1 MHNHNHHHHHHS
13 PYRRP
18 RDNQRDNEVPVPVLV
33 VRSAPLPDHR
43 IPLLSRIEE
52 PAVAEPMARP
62 LERRDVP
69 DTTRLV
75 PRRDATCSPDNNA
88 GKDCGPGLTETPT
101 VAIALGV
108 AIPLVCAFI
117 AFFILHRR
125 HVKKLRKEDEQD
137 KIKALDYGLEDVPAS
152 TSGAK
157 VRPGGGQGVEKG
169 PGGGHQPGMSMDWTM
184 DNPYFLPPGLQKSR
198 GSLHSLSRTM
208 PGEDK
213 YGVAFDGNGS
223 IRSNTPS
230 HRHNNADDNS
240 SYTAGSSRNV
250 GGSDAN
256 HHNGGLGDDMS
267 QNLLR
272 NAQRMSTSPPLAA
285 VPAEPPSPPQPAH
298 FPSDTRYDELG
309 LPSSLS
315 NNYSNDN
322 KDINNHDSN
331 NYNINGD
338 DSQMGAAGSK
348 DKDPALR
355 SSHNY
360 LGQFI
365 HSGSRS
371 PTPDDHKKEDSVP
384 GQQDG
389 HPSLPGLAFSTNDGP
404 KLDFNLGPSSQPTAT
419 TVTDRQQADVDSDYG
434 DESKPT
440 PGLPQFNIMPAED
453 QKHLQQQKQQQHHGD
468 EDTHGYP
475 EEEDDGT
482 DNIHDVYDQ
491 YYDSNH
497 LIDTRRLTMGI
508 RPLPP
513 EDPSDNP
520 EQRANRI
527 RSFYKEYFDDSKPF
541 QQDYI
546 EDYGEVPPLPNPA
559 APFAQPLPRRAMTP
573 PPRMPPA
580 FPPRRHPG
588 VGHQPPPGM
597 NMGFAHSATNS
608 LSSGHPMAGPRAFSS
623 ASGRIPHPRQKKP
636 LPPPSPL
643 HVLPTPHKLKDDMF
657 LPVDFAPGPRVRDRQ
672 AGRPETPLGGLQ
684 HYNLMVPSHSPLVSS
699 FDELPSVPSPHALRK
714 SGTFTALDF
723 APPPRFKNESG
734 SGSDA
739 GSIRSNRTGISA
751 MQAHNIRAGAY
762 RVSRLP
768 AETVGTRDDFSSN
781 LKPQWEMRT

>member
-1 MHNHNHHHHHHS
+1 
-13 PYRRP
+13 
-18 RDNQRDNEVPVPVLV
+18 
-33 VRSAPLPDHR
+33 
-43 IPLLSRIEE
+43 
-52 PAVAEPMARP
+52 
-62 LERRDVP
+62 
-69 DTTRLV
+69 
-75 PRRDATCSPDNNA
+75 
-88 GKDCGPGLTETPT
+88 
-101 VAIALGV
+101 
-108 AIPLVCAFI
+108 
-117 AFFILHRR
+117 
-125 HVKKLRKEDEQD
+125 
-137 KIKALDYGLEDVPAS
+137 
-152 TSGAK
+152 
-157 VRPGGGQGVEKG
+157 
-169 PGGGHQPGMSMDWTM
+169 MSMDWAM
-184 DNPYFLPPGLQKSR
+184 DSPYFLPPGLQKSR
-198 GSLHSLSRTM
+198 GSLHSLSRTI

-213 YGVAFDGNGS
+213 YGIAFDGNGS
-223 IRSNTPS
+223 IRSNTPTR
-230 HRHNNADDNS
+230 RHNNADDAS
-240 SYTAGSSRNV
+240 SYTAGSSRRV
-250 GGSDAN
+250 GGADGHH

-285 VPAEPPSPPQPAH
+285 VPAESPSPPQPAH
-298 FPSDTRYDELG
+298 LPFDNRFDELG
-309 LPSSLS
+309 LPSSIS
-315 NNYSNDN
+315 NNNNNNNNLKEITNNNDN
-322 KDINNHDSN
+322 NNSGTCSN
-331 NYNINGD
+331 TGD
-338 DSQMGAAGSK
+338 DNQMGAAKS
-348 DKDPALR
+348 KDPALR

-371 PTPDDHKKEDSVP
+371 STPDDQKKQDSVSN
-384 GQQDG
+384 QQDG

-404 KLDFNLGPSSQPTAT
+404 KLDFNLGPSSTPAATA
-419 TVTDRQQADVDSDYG
+419 VTGRQQGDADSDYG
-434 DESKPT
+434 DESKPAS
-440 PGLPQFNIMPAED
+440 GLPQFNIMPAQEL
-453 QKHLQQQKQQQHHGD
+453 QLQQLHGD
-468 EDTHGYP
+468 EYGHGYP
-475 EEEDDGT
+475 EEGDDGT
-482 DNIHDVYDQ
+482 DSIHDVYDQ

-527 RSFYKEYFDDSKPF
+527 RSFYKEYFDESKPF

-546 EDYGEVPPLPNPA
+546 EDYGDVPPLPNPA

-597 NMGFAHSATNS
+597 GGMNRGFAHSATNS
-608 LSSGHPMAGPRAFSS
+608 LASGGHPMGGPRAFSS
-623 ASGRIPHPRQKKP
+623 ASGRIAHPRQKKP

-643 HVLPTPHKLKDDMF
+643 HILPTPHKLKDDTF
-657 LPVDFAPGPRVRDRQ
+657 LPIDFAPGPRARDRQ

-714 SGTFTALDF
+714 SGTYTALDF

-734 SGSDA
+734 TGSDA

-751 MQAHNIRAGAY
+751 LQAHNIRSGAY

>member
-1 MHNHNHHHHHHS
+1 MHNHHHHHNLHH
-13 PYRRP
+13 RP
-18 RDNQRDNEVPVPVLV
+18 REPQGGDVPVPAII
-33 VRSAPLPDHR
+33 VRSAPIPNHR
-43 IPLLSRIEE
+43 IPLLTRVEE

-62 LERRDVP
+62 LERRDTP

-108 AIPLVCAFI
+108 VIPLVCAFI
-117 AFFILHRR
+117 VFFLLHRR

-137 KIKALDYGLEDVPAS
+137 KIKALDYGLDDVPAS
-152 TSGAK
+152 NNGAK
-157 VRPGGGQGVEKG
+157 VRTGGGQGVEKNAD
-169 PGGGHQPGMSMDWTM
+169 GHKPSMSMDWAM
-184 DNPYFLPPGLQKSR
+184 DSPYFLPPGLQKSR
-198 GSLHSLSRTM
+198 GSLHSLSRTI

-213 YGVAFDGNGS
+213 YGIAFDGNGS
-223 IRSNTPS
+223 IRSNTPTR
-230 HRHNNADDNS
+230 RHNNADDAS
-240 SYTAGSSRNV
+240 SYTAGSSGRV
-250 GGSDAN
+250 GGADGQH

-285 VPAEPPSPPQPAH
+285 APAESPSPPQPAH
-298 FPSDTRYDELG
+298 LPFDNRFDELG
-309 LPSSLS
+309 LPSS
-315 NNYSNDN
+315 
-322 KDINNHDSN
+322 ISN
-331 NYNINGD
+331 NYNNNNNHKEITNYDNNNCGTSSNTGD
-338 DSQMGAAGSK
+338 DNQMGAAGS
-348 DKDPALR
+348 KDPALR

-365 HSGSRS
+365 HSGSKS
-371 PTPDDHKKEDSVP
+371 STPDDQKKQDSASN
-384 GQQDG
+384 QQDG

-404 KLDFNLGPSSQPTAT
+404 KLDFNLEPSSTPAATA
-419 TVTDRQQADVDSDYG
+419 VTGRQQGDADSDYG
-434 DESKPT
+434 DESKPSS
-440 PGLPQFNIMPAED
+440 GLPQFNIMPAEE
-453 QKHLQQQKQQQHHGD
+453 QQQQQQQLHGD
-468 EDTHGYP
+468 EYGHGYP
-475 EEEDDGT
+475 EEGDDGT
-482 DNIHDVYDQ
+482 DSIHDVYDQ

-527 RSFYKEYFDDSKPF
+527 RSFYKEYFDESKPF

-546 EDYGEVPPLPNPA
+546 EDYGDVPPLPNPTP
-559 APFAQPLPRRAMTP
+559 PFAQPLPRRAMTP

-597 NMGFAHSATNS
+597 GGMNRGFAHSATNS
-608 LSSGHPMAGPRAFSS
+608 LASGGHPMDGPRAFSS

-643 HVLPTPHKLKDDMF
+643 HILPTPHKLKDDTF
-657 LPVDFAPGPRVRDRQ
+657 LPIDFAPGPRARDRQ
-672 AGRPETPLGGLQ
+672 AGQPETPLGGLQ

-714 SGTFTALDF
+714 SGTYTALDF

-734 SGSDA
+734 TGSDA

-751 MQAHNIRAGAY
+751 LQAHNIRSGAY

>member
-1 MHNHNHHHHHHS
+1 MEIPQQDEGS
-13 PYRRP
+13 
-18 RDNQRDNEVPVPVLV
+18 LV
-33 VRSAPLPDHR
+33 VEP
-43 IPLLSRIEE
+43 IEQ
-52 PAVAEPMARP
+52 
-62 LERRDVP
+62 RDVP
-69 DTTRLV
+69 DTVRLV

-88 GKDCGPGLTETPT
+88 GKACGPGLTETPT

-108 AIPLVCAFI
+108 VANGKCRIPLVCAFV

-137 KIKALDYGLEDVPAS
+137 KMKALDYGLDDVPAS

-157 VRPGGGQGVEKG
+157 VKSGLPGQGAEKG
-169 PGGGHQPGMSMDWTM
+169 QGHHQPGMSMDWTM

-213 YGVAFDGNGS
+213 YGAAFDNNGS
-223 IRSNTPS
+223 IRSNPTG
-230 HRHNNADDNS
+230 RRRGNADDNS
-240 SYTAGSSRNV
+240 SYTAGSSRHA
-250 GGSDAN
+250 GGDG
-256 HHNGGLGDDMS
+256 HGLGDDMS

-285 VPAEPPSPPQPAH
+285 PAEPLSPPQAAH
-298 FPSDTRYDELG
+298 LPSENHYDELG
-309 LPSSLS
+309 LPSLNST
-315 NNYSNDN
+315 NNTSSDNNTHND
-322 KDINNHDSN
+322 STST
-331 NYNINGD
+331 G
-338 DSQMGAAGSK
+338 SQMGAAGSK
-348 DKDPALR
+348 DPAVR
-355 SSHNY
+355 NSQNY

-365 HSGSRS
+365 QSGGSRS
-371 PTPDDHKKEDSVP
+371 PSP
-384 GQQDG
+384 DG
-389 HPSLPGLAFSTNDGP
+389 HKGQPIEHLPGLAFSTNDEP
-404 KLDFNLGPSSQPTAT
+404 KLDFNLGSSEPTA
-419 TVTDRQQADVDSDYG
+419 DRQPADADSDYG

-440 PGLPQFNIMPAED
+440 PGLPQFSIMPAEE
-453 QKHLQQQKQQQHHGD
+453 QQQAHHPQDGEGD
-468 EDTHGYP
+468 NRYGHPD
-475 EEEDDGT
+475 EEDGADS
-482 DNIHDVYDQ
+482 IHDVYDQ

-527 RSFYKEYFDDSKPF
+527 RSFYKEYFDESKPF
-541 QQDYI
+541 QQEYI
-546 EDYGEVPPLPNPA
+546 EDYGDVPPLPNPP
-559 APFAQPLPRRAMTP
+559 PFAQPLPRRAMTP

-588 VGHQPPPGM
+588 AGHQPPPGM
-597 NMGFAHSATNS
+597 GMNTGFGHSATSS
-608 LSSGHPMAGPRAFSS
+608 LSSGVPMGGPRAFSS

-643 HVLPTPHKLKDDMF
+643 HILPTPHKLKDDTF
-657 LPVDFAPGPRVRDRQ
+657 LPVDFAPGPRTRDRQ

-699 FDELPSVPSPHALRK
+699 FDELPAVPSPHALRK

-723 APPPRFKNESG
+723 APPPRFKNESAA
-734 SGSDA
+734 SSDA

-751 MQAHNIRAGAY
+751 LQAHNIRAGAY

-781 LKPQWEMRT
+781 LKPQWEMRS